1 MLRGSWWSAAL
12 WLVVWSVLWLY
23 TRDWLGDQSWWWLT
37 LVAYNCCFG
46 LLVCRTFIMLF
57 CRRRSL

>member
-1 MLRGSWWSAAL
+1 L